1 MRLPGTD
8 LSLRQ
13 TFQENK
19 ISKILNFEFCRSLKS
34 VAG

>member
-8 LSLRQ
+8 SSLGQ

-19 ISKILNFEFCRSLKS
+19 ISKILNFEFCRGLKS